1 MWLEHTSCK
10 IGCMMKLF
18 IILRRS
24 TFSHSPFGI
33 TFFSFLPSPLSLS
46 DGMSRTGVFITTMAE
61 VERVKV
67 QGEVDIFQTVKA
79 ARSERPHMVSTP
91 VSRGAGR
98 GGLWAGW
105 SGCRWR
111 GGRDHTIVSTEWL
124 GVHGKMTLL
133 THYKFY

>member
-1 MWLEHTSCK
+1 MHWLHEEVIYDTPPAHLATYSLESPSALSC
-10 IGCMMKLF
+10 
-18 IILRRS
+18 
-24 TFSHSPFGI
+24 
-33 TFFSFLPSPLSLS
+33 PLSLPLS

-98 GGLWAGW
+98 SGLWGW
-105 SGCRWR
+105 V
-111 GGRDHTIVSTEWL
+111 GGEL
-124 GVHGKMTLL
+124 GVGPHNRVNRVVWCSQQDNTL
-133 THYKFY
+133 

>member
-1 MWLEHTSCK
+1 MGSH
-10 IGCMMKLF
+10 LF
-18 IILRRS
+18 
-24 TFSHSPFGI
+24 PF
-33 TFFSFLPSPLSLS
+33 FHLYLFFLPCPHS

-98 GGLWAGW
+98 GAGGW
-105 SGCRWR
+105 VGKGMEGRGSGS
-111 GGRDHTIVSTEWL
+111 GQYLIVQ
-124 GVHGKMTLL
+124 
-133 THYKFY
+133 